1 MDNFALFICG
11 ITITLISGMGVLVY
25 MVNVGYRQRP
35 KVKLPEIAVEIPL
48 EKDK

>member
-1 MDNFALFICG
+1 MDNFVLFICG

-25 MVNVGYRQRP
+25 MVNVGYKQRP

-48 EKDK
+48 NESK